1 MNTKKVLSDTNNRK
15 STFYRFVTIR
25 KSIVYKLRNK
35 RRPFALQKGVFYVV
49 KGHLLQCKRAPF
61 KMQKDTF

>member
-1 MNTKKVLSDTNNRK
+1 MFFDESYIVPNVLEIILHYSKVALVINDRK

-35 RRPFALQKGVFYVV
+35 RRPFA
-49 KGHLLQCKRAPF
+49 
-61 KMQKDTF
+61 MQKSTF